1 MISNRI
7 HKLRKDL
14 AQRVYRRPLP
24 IPDLMI
30 EVTDKCNLACP
41 FCAHSDL
48 QRKTMDISRELFY
61 EAVDQY
67 AQMGGQV
74 IRPYS
79 TGEPLMCKGFL
90 DYLRYARS
98 KGLEIRFT
106 TNGQLLTE
114 KTNRQLLEIGV
125 QNINV
130 SVEGL
135 NAAEYESIRIR
146 GSFDRLKKNLTSLL
160 ELRNGQGLKQP
171 SIRIQ
176 TVLLDDQQN
185 SNYLKDFRTAWEP
198 FCDSILLELCGS
210 QGGNIDHE
218 LGVISKD
225 DRTVCDFFYKL
236 LCVNN
241 DGTVSCC
248 CVDYQRNLVV
258 GDLKNHTLSQ
268 IWNNQRMRHFRNLAR
283 KKKYEEISSQ
293 CPKCTSISRSFSEK
307 SRNINQTGKFPLKL
321 KVSDLQ

>member
-1 MISNRI
+1 MISSSIDNF
-7 HKLRKDL
+7 LNNF
-14 AQRVYRRPLP
+14 AQHIFRRPQP

-41 FCAHSDL
+41 FCAQGDL
-48 QRKTMDISRELFY
+48 QRKTVDMSRELFY
-61 EAVDQY
+61 EVVDQY
-67 AQMGGQV
+67 VQMGGKV

-90 DYLRYARS
+90 DYLKYARS

-106 TNGQLLTE
+106 TNGQLLSE
-114 KTNRQLLEIGV
+114 KNNRQLLEIGV

-130 SVEGL
+130 SIEGL
-135 NAAEYESIRIR
+135 NATEYESIRIR
-146 GSFDRLKKNLTSLL
+146 GSFEKLRKNLKSLL
-160 ELRNGQGLKQP
+160 DLRDTLGLKEP
-171 SIRIQ
+171 VIRIQ
-176 TVLLDDQQN
+176 TVLIDGQQN
-185 SNYLKDFRTAWEP
+185 NDYLKKFRTVWAP
-198 FCDSILLELCGS
+198 FCDSILFELCGS

-218 LGVISKD
+218 LGVISKT
-225 DRTVCDFFYKL
+225 DRTVCKFFFNL

-258 GDLKNHTLSQ
+258 GDLKTNTLSE
-268 IWNNQRMRHFRNLAR
+268 IWKNQKMQHFRQLAR

-293 CPKCTSISRSFSEK
+293 CPSCTSISRSHSQASEY
-307 SRNINQTGKFPLKL
+307 INRTGTFP
-321 KVSDLQ
+321 VSVRLGRSQ